1 MSSASRVSPWL
12 VLIAATGSLSMVM
25 LDSTVVGVALPSIQ
39 HDLSLTTAE
48 RGWIVSSYLL
58 AMAALMA
65 LGGRTGDRLGY
76 VLTFRV
82 GILGFGA
89 ASVMCGL
96 SESAATLIFWRVMQ
110 AVCVAL
116 MQPAA
121 TAMVVSS
128 FPRERLGRVMA
139 IYIGIP
145 LLFLAG
151 GPVLGGAITEWAGW
165 RWIFLP
171 NALITL
177 AAIAMT
183 FGIGLRN
190 EPGRPRAFHPFAP
203 VLLILSLSA
212 LGIGLQVLGDDIDSA
227 AWSAP
232 LVGGG
237 AVAFLAF
244 LAWQYRSPRPLLAL
258 TVFHDRVL
266 LRNALLI
273 AFAQLALVGQG
284 IFGPIYLQVAM
295 GMSPFESGMAAL
307 PLVAPNVVVIY
318 FAGRAYDRYGGRL
331 PALFGSIALFAGLLI
346 EAVGMWQLSY
356 TVIAVGMGCIGCGI
370 PFILNPSNTDGM
382 ARAPADK
389 RAEVSGLLQTGRQFG
404 GAFGI
409 TTVIAS
415 VHLWTSIL
423 QPGTNSSEDQS
434 LAVAHAISITF
445 GTQALAA
452 LIVMWLATG
461 LPRGAHARSGGA
473 GASA

>member
-12 VLIAATGSLSMVM
+12 VLVAATGSLSMVM

-39 HDLSLTTAE
+39 EDLGLSTAQ

-65 LGGRTGDRLGY
+65 LGGRTGDRIGHVLAFRLG
-76 VLTFRV
+76 
-82 GILGFGA
+82 IIGFGV

-96 SESAATLIFWRVMQ
+96 SQGAADIIAWRVMQ

-139 IYIGIP
+139 VYIGIP

-151 GPVLGGAITEWAGW
+151 GPVLGGAITQWADW

-171 NALITL
+171 NAVIAL

-190 EPGRPRAFHPFAP
+190 DPGHPRPFHPFAP
-203 VLLILSLSA
+203 VLLVVSLSA
-212 LGIGLQVLGDDIDSA
+212 LGIGLQELGDDFASA

-232 LVGGG
+232 LMAGG
-237 AVAFLAF
+237 AFAFLAF
-244 LAWQYRSPRPLLAL
+244 LWWQYRSPRPLLAL

-266 LRNALLI
+266 LRDALLI

-284 IFGPIYLQVAM
+284 IFGPIYLQVVM
-295 GMSPFESGMAAL
+295 GMSPFDSGLAAL
-307 PLVAPNVVVIY
+307 PLVAPNVVVIH
-318 FAGRAYDRYGGRL
+318 FAGRAYDRWGGRL
-331 PALFGSIALFAGLLI
+331 PVLLGSVALFAGLLI
-346 EAVGMWQLSY
+346 ESVGMWQLNY
-356 TVIAVGMGCIGCGI
+356 AVIAIGMGCIGCGI

-404 GAFGI
+404 SAFGI

-423 QPGTNSSEDQS
+423 QPGTHALDGEST
-434 LAVAHAISITF
+434 AVGHAISLTF

-452 LIVMWLATG
+452 LIVMWLAAG
-461 LPRGAHARSGGA
+461 LPSRDGTAHRV
-473 GASA
+473 ASA